1 MIVIVDGGST
11 KCDWVFL
18 DENSNLYSQTQTV
31 GFNPNIADTTRIPE
45 ELDKNS
51 VITENKNKVKH
62 LYFYGSGCGIQE
74 NRLQMEKA
82 LSTVFPQS
90 QITVKDDMIAA
101 AYAAY
106 NGRPAIVCI
115 LGTGSNSCY
124 FDGTA
129 VRRDLPSLGFLIGD
143 EGSGNALGKLLL
155 KHYFMKKM
163 PEDLRE
169 EFNREYN
176 LDINSVIGSLY
187 HNTRANAYLAQFSK
201 FIIPRIAHPYLQHLV
216 YEELKNY
223 FEYQVLPYEESK
235 NCEVNFVGSIAYYYE
250 DILRAVASDLHLH
263 IGKIVQKPIE
273 SLIDYHR
280 AYIFPQIENY

>member
-18 DENSNLYSQTQTV
+18 DEKLSLYSQTQTV

-51 VITENKNKVKH
+51 VIAENKRKVKH
-62 LYFYGSGCGIQE
+62 LYFYGSGCGILE
-74 NRLQMEKA
+74 NRQHMEKA
-82 LSTVFPQS
+82 LSIVFPQS
-90 QITVKDDMIAA
+90 QITVKDDMTAA
-101 AYAAY
+101 AYAAF

-129 VRRDLPSLGFLIGD
+129 VRCDLPSLGFLIGD

-155 KHYFMKKM
+155 KHYFMNKM

-169 EFNREYN
+169 EFNQEYN
-176 LDINSVIGSLY
+176 LDIKTVIGNLY
-187 HNTRANAYLAQFSK
+187 HNSRANAYLAQFSK
-201 FIIPRIAHPYLQHLV
+201 FIIPRIGHPYLQHLV
-216 YEELKNY
+216 YQELKNY

-250 DILRAVASDLHLH
+250 DILRAVAADLHLH

-273 SLIDYHR
+273 SLIDYHKT
-280 AYIFPQIENY
+280 YIFPQIENF